1 MLKKINNLILLII
14 IMTQTIS
21 CQEKTGKDNNSFQ
34 VDKKEILYN
43 EKKIYLG
50 MPIDEFAKIVNS
62 EYRVSKYSLPGNKTT
77 FYYWIDKKIHATEST
92 DYFDVKGLDIDDKTG
107 EFFPNWKDDAPK
119 LPKYNSLSEVIKK
132 YGKYDSLKVEEVPRQ
147 EQIFYVWDKLGFNV
161 AVHDNT
167 IGQINIYPIH
177 YTKRKIEYKLR
188 TPGPPKAKSDDYIE
202 TDDKTNVEN
211 YQVMLERQPKTEFK
225 GTFTYDGK
233 TADFSKIGYTDWNKM
248 VKDLNIAGSSYDPP
262 GDSKGWG
269 RKIWLN
275 YDNCLIDIRRYN
287 NDEESSDAPSKE
299 KVGKID
305 GVQAIEIWRFTDED
319 RK

>member
-1 MLKKINNLILLII
+1 
-14 IMTQTIS
+14 MTQTIS
-21 CQEKTGKDNNSFQ
+21 CQEKAGKNDNGFQ
-34 VDKKEILYN
+34 IEKKEILYN

-50 MPIDEFAKIVNS
+50 MPIEEFAKIVNS
-62 EYRVSKYSLPGNKTT
+62 EYRIAKYSIKGHNEKVWSWKDGGEAYLNDSGKVKYFNTNINDDSLEKE
-77 FYYWIDKKIHATEST
+77 YNSIDEIVKKI
-92 DYFDVKGLDIDDKTG
+92 
-107 EFFPNWKDDAPK
+107 
-119 LPKYNSLSEVIKK
+119 
-132 YGKYDSLKVEEVPRQ
+132 GKYDNVKEEKFPGQ
-147 EQIFYVWDKLGFNV
+147 EQVFYVWDKLGFNV

-167 IGQINIYPIH
+167 VGQINLYPIH

-225 GTFTYDGK
+225 GNFTYDGH
-233 TADFSKIGYTDWNKM
+233 TADFSKIGYADWNKM

-269 RKIWLN
+269 RKIWLG

-287 NDEESSDAPSKE
+287 NDEQDTDSPPKE

>member
-21 CQEKTGKDNNSFQ
+21 CQEKANKNNNSFQ
-34 VDKKEILYN
+34 IDKKEIFYN
-43 EKKIYLG
+43 DKKIHLG
-50 MPIDEFAKIVNS
+50 MPIEEFAKIVNS
-62 EYRVSKYSLPGNKTT
+62 EYRVAKYSIPERT
-77 FYYWIDKKIHATEST
+77 DKVWT
-92 DYFDVKGLDIDDKTG
+92 
-107 EFFPNWKDDAPK
+107 WKDGGEAYVNDSGK
-119 LPKYNSLSEVIKK
+119 IKYYNVNTNDDSLEKEYNSIEELVKK
-132 YGKYDSLKVEEVPRQ
+132 VGNYENFKEEKVSGQ

-167 IGQINIYPIH
+167 VGQINLYPIAF
-177 YTKRKIEYKLR
+177 TKRETEYKLR
-188 TPGPPKAKSDDYIE
+188 VPGPPMPQSDDYIL
-202 TDDKTNVEN
+202 TDDKTDVEN

-225 GTFTYDGK
+225 GTFSYDGN
-233 TADFSKIGYTDWNKM
+233 TADFAKIGYTDYNKM
-248 VKDLNIAGSSYDPP
+248 VKDLHIEGSSYDPP

-287 NDEESSDAPSKE
+287 NDGKTIKD

-305 GVQAIEIWRFTDED
+305 GVLSIEIWRFTDED